1 MIFRKVSLGAVII
14 SLALLLSACVEV
26 KGDISINSAAR
37 FNGELTYTLDKSFA
51 AAAGI
56 PDLAALNSEA
66 SNSEDPID
74 FCLGV
79 PFIEDATNYI
89 LKCSLKDALAQS
101 GDITASV
108 VGSSIVF
115 RYKANLDATSDQTN
129 FGSVSLT
136 VRFLDPVISY
146 KENKVGL
153 VKKVDNYTYQISGY
167 ATEPIDI
174 EITANCSSRCG
185 VPTSLRAIDEAA
197 LATATEEANKA
208 IEAANQA
215 AEAAAA
221 ELRAKQAADAKAAA
235 DLKAQQ
241 EAAEKAAADKAAAEL
256 KAKQEADAIAAA
268 ELKAKQEA
276 DAKAAASAIIQ
287 LQAEVKAIAEKIQAA
302 TDKTVPSTLAQ
313 LEAEIKAIA
322 EKIEKTGDNSV
333 TDQKAAA
340 DKAAAELKA
349 KQEAAVKV
357 AAELKAAAEKAAA
370 DLKAAADKAAAEKV
384 LADAKAAAAKI
395 LAAAKAKAA
404 AAKKKTTI
412 TCVKGKLTKKVT
424 AVKPVC
430 PKGYTKKK

>member
-1 MIFRKVSLGAVII
+1 MILRKFRLGALIV

-37 FNGELTYTLDKSFA
+37 LNGELIYTLDKSFA
-51 AAAGI
+51 EAAGI
-56 PDLAALNSEA
+56 PNLAALNSEA
-66 SNSEDPID
+66 SNSDDPID

-79 PFIEDATNYI
+79 PFIEDSTNYI

-108 VGSSIVF
+108 VGSTIVF

-146 KENKVGL
+146 KENKTGL
-153 VKKVDNYTYQISGY
+153 VKKVDSLTYQISGY
-167 ATEPIDI
+167 ATELIDI

-185 VPTSLRAIDEAA
+185 LTNPAPAPEPTKTTSPTDATNAA
-197 LATATEEANKA
+197 VDAANKA
-208 IEAANQA
+208 ADAA
-215 AEAAAA
+215 AEAIDAANAAVDAANAAKEAAVLKAMREEEARDAIAAA
-221 ELRAKQAADAKAAA
+221 EA
-235 DLKAQQ
+235 
-241 EAAEKAAADKAAAEL
+241 EAKAAADKAAAEL
-256 KAKQEADAIAAA
+256 KAKQEADAKAAAELKAAADKLAADKTVAELKAAAEKAAA
-268 ELKAKQEA
+268 ELKAKIEA
-276 DAKAAASAIIQ
+276 DKAAAD
-287 LQAEVKAIAEKIQAA
+287 L
-302 TDKTVPSTLAQ
+302 
-313 LEAEIKAIA
+313 
-322 EKIEKTGDNSV
+322 
-333 TDQKAAA
+333 KAAA

-349 KQEAAVKV
+349 V
-357 AAELKAAAEKAAA
+357 AEKTAA

-384 LADAKAAAAKI
+384 LTDAKASAAKI
-395 LAAAKAKAA
+395 RAAAKAKAA
-404 AAKKKTTI
+404 AALKKTTI

>member
-1 MIFRKVSLGAVII
+1 MILRKTGLGAVII
-14 SLALLLSACVEV
+14 SLALLLSSCVEIS
-26 KGDISINSAAR
+26 GDISVNSAAR

-51 AAAGI
+51 EAAGI
-56 PDLAALNSEA
+56 PNLAALNSEA
-66 SNSEDPID
+66 STSEDPIE

-79 PFIEDATNYI
+79 PFIEDSTNYI

-108 VGSSIVF
+108 VGSTIVF

-136 VRFLDPVISY
+136 VRFLDPIISY

-153 VKKVDNYTYQISGY
+153 VKKVSNLTYLISGY

-185 VPTSLRAIDEAA
+185 LTNPVPVPEPTKTASPTDTTSAAIDA
-197 LATATEEANKA
+197 ANKA
-208 IEAANQA
+208 AD
-215 AEAAAA
+215 AAAA
-221 ELRAKQAADAKAAA
+221 ELRAKQEAVAKAAA

-241 EAAEKAAADKAAAEL
+241 EADAKAAADKA
-256 KAKQEADAIAAA
+256 EAD
-268 ELKAKQEA
+268 LKAKQEA
-276 DAKAAASAIIQ
+276 DAKAAADLKAAAAKVA
-287 LQAEVKAIAEKIQAA
+287 AELKAAAEKIAA
-302 TDKTVPSTLAQ
+302 DKSA
-313 LEAEIKAIA
+313 AELKAMA
-322 EKIEKTGDNSV
+322 EKAAADLKAKIAADKAAADL
-333 TDQKAAA
+333 KAAA
-340 DKAAAELKA
+340 DKA
-349 KQEAAVKV
+349 

-384 LADAKAAAAKI
+384 LADAKASAAKI
-395 LAAAKAKAA
+395 LADAKAKAA
-404 AAKKKTTI
+404 AALKKTTI

>member
-1 MIFRKVSLGAVII
+1 MILRKFRLGALIV

-26 KGDISINSAAR
+26 KGDLSVDSAAR
-37 FNGELTYTLDKSFA
+37 LNGELIYTLDKSFA
-51 AAAGI
+51 EAAGI
-56 PDLAALNSEA
+56 PNLAALNSEA
-66 SNSEDPID
+66 SNSDDPID

-79 PFIEDATNYI
+79 PFIEDSTNYI

-108 VGSSIVF
+108 VGSTIVF

-153 VKKVDNYTYQISGY
+153 VKKVDSLTYLISGY
-167 ATEPIDI
+167 ATELIDI

-185 VPTSLRAIDEAA
+185 MLNPASVPQPSKTTNPTDATNAA
-197 LATATEEANKA
+197 NDAANKA
-208 IEAANQA
+208 AEAANQA
-215 AEAAAA
+215 AAEAEAKAKAIEEANAKAAAD
-221 ELRAKQAADAKAAA
+221 LMAKQEADAKAAA

-241 EAAEKAAADKAAAEL
+241 EVDAKAAADKAAADL
-256 KAKQEADAIAAA
+256 KAAAAKVAA
-268 ELKAKQEA
+268 ELKAAA
-276 DAKAAASAIIQ
+276 D
-287 LQAEVKAIAEKIQAA
+287 KI
-302 TDKTVPSTLAQ
+302 
-313 LEAEIKAIA
+313 
-322 EKIEKTGDNSV
+322 
-333 TDQKAAA
+333 AA
-340 DKAAAELKA
+340 DKAAAEIKAAADKVAADLKA
-349 KQEAAVKV
+349 KLEADKVAAELKAVADKA

-370 DLKAAADKAAAEKV
+370 DLKASADKAAAEKV
-384 LADAKAAAAKI
+384 LKDAKASAAKI

>member
-1 MIFRKVSLGAVII
+1 MKFRKAGLSAVII
-14 SLALLLSACVEV
+14 SLALLLSSCVEV
-26 KGDISINSAAR
+26 KGDISVNSAAR

-51 AAAGI
+51 EAAGI
-56 PDLAALNSEA
+56 PNLAALNSEA
-66 SNSEDPID
+66 SASEDPID

-79 PFIEDATNYI
+79 PFIEDSTKYI

-108 VGSSIVF
+108 VGSNIVF
-115 RYKANLDATSDQTN
+115 RYKANLDAASDQTN

-153 VKKVDNYTYQISGY
+153 VKQVDNLTYQISGY

-185 VPTSLRAIDEAA
+185 LTNPAPAPEPAKTTSPTDATNAAIDA
-197 LATATEEANKA
+197 ANKA
-208 IEAANQA
+208 
-215 AEAAAA
+215 
-221 ELRAKQAADAKAAA
+221 ADA
-235 DLKAQQ
+235 
-241 EAAEKAAADKAAAEL
+241 
-256 KAKQEADAIAAA
+256 AAA

-276 DAKAAASAIIQ
+276 DAKAAAE
-287 LQAEVKAIAEKIQAA
+287 LKAKQ
-302 TDKTVPSTLAQ
+302 
-313 LEAEIKAIA
+313 EADA
-322 EKIEKTGDNSV
+322 
-333 TDQKAAA
+333 
-340 DKAAAELKA
+340 KAAAELKA
-349 KQEAAVKV
+349 KQEADAKA
-357 AAELKAAAEKAAA
+357 AAELKAKQE
-370 DLKAAADKAAAEKV
+370 
-384 LADAKAAAAKI
+384 ADAKAAAELKAKQEADAKAAAELKAKQEADAKAAAELKAKQEADAKAAAELKAKQEADAKAATEKAAAELKAKQEADAKAAAELKAKQEADAKAAAELKAKQEADAKAKAAKI

>member
-1 MIFRKVSLGAVII
+1 MILRKTGLGAVII
-14 SLALLLSACVEV
+14 SLALLLSSCVEIS
-26 KGDISINSAAR
+26 GDISVNSAAR

-51 AAAGI
+51 EAAGI
-56 PDLAALNSEA
+56 PNLAALNSEA
-66 SNSEDPID
+66 STSEDPIE

-79 PFIEDATNYI
+79 PFIEDSTNYI

-108 VGSSIVF
+108 VGSTIVF

-136 VRFLDPVISY
+136 VSFLDPIISY

-153 VKKVDNYTYQISGY
+153 VKKVSNLTYLISGY

-185 VPTSLRAIDEAA
+185 LTNPAPVPEPTKTASPTDTTSAAIDA
-197 LATATEEANKA
+197 ANKA
-208 IEAANQA
+208 AD
-215 AEAAAA
+215 AAAA
-221 ELRAKQAADAKAAA
+221 ELRAKQEAVAKAAA

-241 EAAEKAAADKAAAEL
+241 EADAKAAADKAEADLKAKQEADAKAAADLKAAAAKVAAELKAAAEKIAADKTAAELIAAAEKAAADLKAKIAADKAAADLKAAADKAAAEL
-256 KAKQEADAIAAA
+256 KA
-268 ELKAKQEA
+268 
-276 DAKAAASAIIQ
+276 
-287 LQAEVKAIAEKIQAA
+287 VAEK
-302 TDKTVPSTLAQ
+302 S
-313 LEAEIKAIA
+313 
-322 EKIEKTGDNSV
+322 
-333 TDQKAAA
+333 
-340 DKAAAELKA
+340 
-349 KQEAAVKV
+349 
-357 AAELKAAAEKAAA
+357 AA

-384 LADAKAAAAKI
+384 LADAKASAAKI
-395 LAAAKAKAA
+395 LADAKAKAA
-404 AAKKKTTI
+404 AALKKTTI

>member
-1 MIFRKVSLGAVII
+1 MILRKTGLGAVII
-14 SLALLLSACVEV
+14 SLALLLTSCVEV
-26 KGDISINSAAR
+26 KGDISVNSAAR
-37 FNGELTYTLDKSFA
+37 FNGVLTYTLDKSFA

-79 PFIEDATNYI
+79 PFIEDSTNYI
-89 LKCSLKDALAQS
+89 LKCSLKDVLAQS

-108 VGSSIVF
+108 VGSNIVF
-115 RYKANLDATSDQTN
+115 RYRANLDATSDQTN

-146 KENKVGL
+146 KENKSGL

-208 IEAANQA
+208 IEAANKA
-215 AEAAAA
+215 AEAANQAAAAA
-221 ELRAKQAADAKAAA
+221 ELKAQQEAVAKAAA

-241 EAAEKAAADKAAAEL
+241 EAVAKAAAEL
-256 KAKQEADAIAAA
+256 KAKEEADEKAAADKAEADLKAAAAKVAAELKAAADKIADDKAAAEQKAAAEKAAAELEAKQEADAKAAIEKAAA

-276 DAKAAASAIIQ
+276 DAKAAT
-287 LQAEVKAIAEKIQAA
+287 E
-302 TDKTVPSTLAQ
+302 
-313 LEAEIKAIA
+313 
-322 EKIEKTGDNSV
+322 
-333 TDQKAAA
+333 
-340 DKAAAELKA
+340 KAAAELKA
-349 KQEAAVKV
+349 KQE
-357 AAELKAAAEKAAA
+357 
-370 DLKAAADKAAAEKV
+370 
-384 LADAKAAAAKI
+384 ADAKAAAAKI
-395 LAAAKAKAA
+395 LAAAKAKAKA
-404 AAKKKTTI
+404 AVAKKKTTI
-412 TCVKGKLTKKVT
+412 TCVKGKLVKKVT
-424 AVKPVC
+424 GVKPVC
-430 PKGYTKKK
+430 PKGYTKKTA

>member
-1 MIFRKVSLGAVII
+1 MILRKFRLGALIV

-26 KGDISINSAAR
+26 KGDISVNSAAR

-51 AAAGI
+51 EAAGI
-56 PDLAALNSEA
+56 PNLAALNSEA
-66 SNSEDPID
+66 SASEDPID

-79 PFIEDATNYI
+79 PFIEDSTNYI

-108 VGSSIVF
+108 VGSNIVF
-115 RYKANLDATSDQTN
+115 RYKANLDAASDQTN

-153 VKKVDNYTYQISGY
+153 VKKVNDLTYQISGY
-167 ATEPIDI
+167 ATELMDI

-185 VPTSLRAIDEAA
+185 LTNPAPAPEPTKTTSPTDATNAA
-197 LATATEEANKA
+197 VDAANKA
-208 IEAANQA
+208 ADAA
-215 AEAAAA
+215 AEAIDAANAAVDAANAAKEAAVLKAMREEEARDAIAAA
-221 ELRAKQAADAKAAA
+221 EA
-235 DLKAQQ
+235 
-241 EAAEKAAADKAAAEL
+241 EAKAAADKAAAEL
-256 KAKQEADAIAAA
+256 KAKQEADAKAAADKSVA
-268 ELKAKQEA
+268 ELKAAAE
-276 DAKAAASAIIQ
+276 KAAAD
-287 LQAEVKAIAEKIQAA
+287 LKA
-302 TDKTVPSTLAQ
+302 
-313 LEAEIKAIA
+313 
-322 EKIEKTGDNSV
+322 KIEADKVAADL
-333 TDQKAAA
+333 KAAA

-349 KQEAAVKV
+349 VT
-357 AAELKAAAEKAAA
+357 EKTAA

-384 LADAKAAAAKI
+384 LTDAKASAAKI

-404 AAKKKTTI
+404 AALKKTTI

>member
-1 MIFRKVSLGAVII
+1 MILRKFRLGALIV

-26 KGDISINSAAR
+26 KGDISVNSAAR

-51 AAAGI
+51 EAAGI
-56 PDLAALNSEA
+56 PNLAALNSEA
-66 SNSEDPID
+66 SASEDPID

-79 PFIEDATNYI
+79 PFIEDSTNYI

-108 VGSSIVF
+108 VGSNIVF
-115 RYKANLDATSDQTN
+115 RYKANLDAASDQTN

-153 VKKVDNYTYQISGY
+153 VKKVNDLTYQISGY
-167 ATEPIDI
+167 ATELMDI

-185 VPTSLRAIDEAA
+185 NTNPIPAPEPAKTISPADATNAA
-197 LATATEEANKA
+197 VD
-208 IEAANQA
+208 AAN
-215 AEAAAA
+215 
-221 ELRAKQAADAKAAA
+221 KAAA
-235 DLKAQQ
+235 DAAEAIDAANAAVDAANAAKEAAVLKAMR
-241 EAAEKAAADKAAAEL
+241 EEEARDAIAAAEAEAKAAADKAAAEL
-256 KAKQEADAIAAA
+256 KAAAEKIAADKSIA
-268 ELKAKQEA
+268 ELKAAAE
-276 DAKAAASAIIQ
+276 KAAAD
-287 LQAEVKAIAEKIQAA
+287 LKA
-302 TDKTVPSTLAQ
+302 
-313 LEAEIKAIA
+313 
-322 EKIEKTGDNSV
+322 KIEADKVAADL
-333 TDQKAAA
+333 KAAA

-349 KQEAAVKV
+349 V
-357 AAELKAAAEKAAA
+357 AEKTAA

-384 LADAKAAAAKI
+384 LTDAKASAAKI

-404 AAKKKTTI
+404 AALKKTTI

>member
-1 MIFRKVSLGAVII
+1 MKFRKVGLSAVII
-14 SLALLLSACVEV
+14 SLALLLSSCVEIS
-26 KGDISINSAAR
+26 GDISVNSAAR

-51 AAAGI
+51 EAAGI
-56 PDLAALNSEA
+56 PNLAALNSEA
-66 SNSEDPID
+66 STSEDPIE

-79 PFIEDATNYI
+79 PFIEDSTNYI

-108 VGSSIVF
+108 VGSTIVF

-136 VRFLDPVISY
+136 VRFLDPIISY

-153 VKKVDNYTYQISGY
+153 VKKVSNLTYLISGY

-185 VPTSLRAIDEAA
+185 LTNPMPVPEPTKTASPTDTTSAAIDA
-197 LATATEEANKA
+197 ANKA
-208 IEAANQA
+208 AD
-215 AEAAAA
+215 AAAA
-221 ELRAKQAADAKAAA
+221 ELRAKQEAVAKAAADLKAQQEADAKAAA

-241 EAAEKAAADKAAAEL
+241 EAAEKAAAEKASADLKAAAAKVAEELKAAAEKIAADKSVAELKAMAEKAAAEL
-256 KAKQEADAIAAA
+256 KAKIAA
-268 ELKAKQEA
+268 
-276 DAKAAASAIIQ
+276 DKAAAD
-287 LQAEVKAIAEKIQAA
+287 L
-302 TDKTVPSTLAQ
+302 
-313 LEAEIKAIA
+313 
-322 EKIEKTGDNSV
+322 
-333 TDQKAAA
+333 KAAA

-349 KQEAAVKV
+349 V
-357 AAELKAAAEKAAA
+357 AEKAAA

-384 LADAKAAAAKI
+384 LADAKASAAKI
-395 LAAAKAKAA
+395 LADAKAKAA
-404 AAKKKTTI
+404 AALKKTTI

>member
-1 MIFRKVSLGAVII
+1 MILRKTGLSVVII
-14 SLALLLSACVEV
+14 SLALLLSSCVEIS
-26 KGDISINSAAR
+26 GDISVNSAAR

-51 AAAGI
+51 EAAGI
-56 PDLAALNSEA
+56 PNLAALNSEA
-66 SNSEDPID
+66 STSEDPIE

-79 PFIEDATNYI
+79 PFIEDSTNYI

-108 VGSSIVF
+108 VGSTIVF

-136 VRFLDPVISY
+136 VSFLDPIISY

-153 VKKVDNYTYQISGY
+153 VKKVSNLTYLISGY

-185 VPTSLRAIDEAA
+185 LTNPMPVPEPTKTASPTDTTSAAIDA
-197 LATATEEANKA
+197 ANKA
-208 IEAANQA
+208 AD
-215 AEAAAA
+215 AAAA
-221 ELRAKQAADAKAAA
+221 ELRAKQEAVAKAAA

-241 EAAEKAAADKAAAEL
+241 EADAKAAADKAEADLKAKQEADAKAAADLKAAAAKVAAELKAAAEKIAADKSVAELKAAAEKAAADLKAKIEADKAAADLKAAADKAAAEL
-256 KAKQEADAIAAA
+256 KA
-268 ELKAKQEA
+268 
-276 DAKAAASAIIQ
+276 
-287 LQAEVKAIAEKIQAA
+287 V
-302 TDKTVPSTLAQ
+302 
-313 LEAEIKAIA
+313 
-322 EKIEKTGDNSV
+322 
-333 TDQKAAA
+333 
-340 DKAAAELKA
+340 
-349 KQEAAVKV
+349 
-357 AAELKAAAEKAAA
+357 AEKAAA

-384 LADAKAAAAKI
+384 LADAKASAAKI
-395 LAAAKAKAA
+395 LADAKAKAA
-404 AAKKKTTI
+404 AALKKTTI

>member
-1 MIFRKVSLGAVII
+1 MKFRKVGLSAVII
-14 SLALLLSACVEV
+14 SLALLLSSCVEIS
-26 KGDISINSAAR
+26 GDISVNSAAR

-51 AAAGI
+51 EAAGI
-56 PDLAALNSEA
+56 PNLAALNSEA
-66 SNSEDPID
+66 STSEDPIE

-79 PFIEDATNYI
+79 PFIEDSTNYI

-108 VGSSIVF
+108 VGSTIVF

-136 VRFLDPVISY
+136 VRFLDPIISY

-153 VKKVDNYTYQISGY
+153 VKKVSNLTYLISGY

-185 VPTSLRAIDEAA
+185 LTNPVPVPEPTKTASPTDTTSAAIDA
-197 LATATEEANKA
+197 ANKA
-208 IEAANQA
+208 AD
-215 AEAAAA
+215 AAAA
-221 ELRAKQAADAKAAA
+221 ELRAKQEAVAKAAA

-241 EAAEKAAADKAAAEL
+241 EADAKAAADKAEADLKAKQEADAKAAADLKAAAAKVAAELKAAAEKIAADKSVAELKAMAEKAAAELKAKIAADKAAADLKAAADKAAAEL
-256 KAKQEADAIAAA
+256 KA
-268 ELKAKQEA
+268 
-276 DAKAAASAIIQ
+276 
-287 LQAEVKAIAEKIQAA
+287 V
-302 TDKTVPSTLAQ
+302 
-313 LEAEIKAIA
+313 
-322 EKIEKTGDNSV
+322 
-333 TDQKAAA
+333 
-340 DKAAAELKA
+340 
-349 KQEAAVKV
+349 
-357 AAELKAAAEKAAA
+357 AEKAAA

-384 LADAKAAAAKI
+384 LADAKASAAKI
-395 LAAAKAKAA
+395 LADAKAKAA
-404 AAKKKTTI
+404 AALKKTTI

>member
-1 MIFRKVSLGAVII
+1 MILRKTGLVAVII
-14 SLALLLSACVEV
+14 SMALLLSSCVEV
-26 KGDISINSAAR
+26 KGDISVNSAAR

-51 AAAGI
+51 EAAGI
-56 PDLAALNSEA
+56 PNLAALNSEA
-66 SNSEDPID
+66 STSEDPIE

-79 PFIEDATNYI
+79 PFIEDSTNYI
-89 LKCSLKDALAQS
+89 LKCSLKDALASS

-108 VGSSIVF
+108 VGSNIIF

-185 VPTSLRAIDEAA
+185 LTNPVPVPEPTKTASPTDTTSAAIDA
-197 LATATEEANKA
+197 ANK
-208 IEAANQA
+208 A
-215 AEAAAA
+215 AEAATAEVKAIAEKLRDGTADNSVADQKAAA
-221 ELRAKQAADAKAAA
+221 EKAAAEKAAA
-235 DLKAQQ
+235 DLKAAAAKV
-241 EAAEKAAADKAAAEL
+241 AAELKAAAEKIAADKSVAELKAMAEKAAADLKAKIEADKAAADLKAAADKAAAEL
-256 KAKQEADAIAAA
+256 KA
-268 ELKAKQEA
+268 
-276 DAKAAASAIIQ
+276 
-287 LQAEVKAIAEKIQAA
+287 V
-302 TDKTVPSTLAQ
+302 
-313 LEAEIKAIA
+313 
-322 EKIEKTGDNSV
+322 
-333 TDQKAAA
+333 
-340 DKAAAELKA
+340 
-349 KQEAAVKV
+349 
-357 AAELKAAAEKAAA
+357 AEKAAA

-384 LADAKAAAAKI
+384 LADAKASAAKI
-395 LAAAKAKAA
+395 LADTKAKAA
-404 AAKKKTTI
+404 AALKKTTI